1 MGDRLEVEKFMMRIS
16 ALLIGCLMILSV
28 QASPQEVV
36 IRDFPVGVA
45 GHVDASLLEPYYPE
59 LGAIADTLHKY
70 PLAQAIIFGGADGM
84 QYQRDT
90 DAKNP
95 GLAVGRAHVLFNLL
109 VGRFKVDSAQLV
121 IQSGNTDERGA
132 QYRYAS
138 VRVSRELSDLDSR
151 LEALENRPPI
161 EKHFTEIRDTTV
173 SFAENLG
180 LRLGLGVST
189 SPFGGI
195 PLGTCTVTWKR
206 LIHVEALVGH
216 TFWNDK
222 FRYGEANLDTKRR
235 LIGGDVTVFPYQAIP
250 VGIMGGW
257 IRIEDISQEYYEYVR
272 LSEGPLFGL
281 KAVPLDF
288 LTLTAAYNPSKQ
300 RRVGSSFSTADNDQ
314 FLFNVTAN
322 VAFGG
327 AK

>member
-1 MGDRLEVEKFMMRIS
+1 MMKIS
-16 ALLIGCLMILSV
+16 ALLIGCLMALTV

-59 LGAIADTLHKY
+59 LSAIADTLHKY
-70 PLAQAIIFGGADGM
+70 PMARAIIFGGADGA
-84 QYQRDT
+84 QYRRDT

-95 GLAVGRAHVLFNLL
+95 GLAVGRAHVLYNLL
-109 VGRFKVDSAQLV
+109 VDRFKVDSAQLI
-121 IQSGNTDERGA
+121 IQSGNTGEQGG
-132 QYRYAS
+132 QFRYARVS
-138 VRVSRELSDLDSR
+138 VSRELSDLDSR
-151 LEALENRPPI
+151 VEALENRPPI
-161 EKHFTEIRDTTV
+161 ERHFTEIRDTTV
-173 SFAENLG
+173 GFAENLG
-180 LRLGLGVST
+180 LRLGLGIST

-195 PLGTCTVTWKR
+195 PLGTCAVTWKR

-216 TFWNDK
+216 TFWNDT
-222 FRYGEANLDTKRR
+222 FRYGEADLDTKRR
-235 LIGGDVTVFPYQAIP
+235 LIGGDVTVFPYREIP

-272 LSEGPLFGL
+272 MSEGPLFGL
-281 KAVPLDF
+281 KAVPWDF
-288 LTLTAAYNPSKQ
+288 VSVMAAYNPSKH
-300 RRVGSSFSTADNDQ
+300 RRAGSSLSTADNDQ